1 MKFIKLNGRHNLYHR
16 GFRYAFR
23 FDNYQDDRH
32 KVEDVVR
39 QTEKLSWG
47 TNTFYGKPR
56 QLGMSRPYY
65 VGFYNEE
72 TAMLV
77 KLKGF

>member
-23 FDNYQDDRH
+23 FDNYQGDRQ
-32 KVEDVVR
+32 KVEEIVR
-39 QTEKLSWG
+39 QAEKLSWS
-47 TNTFYGKPR
+47 THTFYGKPR
-56 QLGMSRPYY
+56 SLGASRPYY
-65 VGFYNEE
+65 VGFYHEE
-72 TAMLV
+72 TALIV